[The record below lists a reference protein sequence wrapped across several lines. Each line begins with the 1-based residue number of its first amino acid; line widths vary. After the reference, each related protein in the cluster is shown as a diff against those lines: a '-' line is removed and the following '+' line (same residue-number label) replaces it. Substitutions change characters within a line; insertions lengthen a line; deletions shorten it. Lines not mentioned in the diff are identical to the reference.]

1 MDKLVPQKFT
11 LQGHEYLVGRLDL
24 FEAMKL
30 QKRLGPLVPTA
41 FNNVLYGMWTAY
53 GKSMPESKAT
63 LSDKLTEFGTLLA
76 VCQPLLDRIAA
87 MPDDDFDYCVRTALS
102 VVERRSEDGKT
113 WTRVYSGG
121 TLAFD
126 DIDFTTTCILVS
138 AVVQRELRPFIDA
151 LNL

>member
-24 FEAMKL
+24 FESMKL
-30 QKRLGPLVPTA
+30 QKRLGPLMPTA
-41 FNNVLYGMWTAY
+41 FNNVLYEMWTAY
-53 GKSMPESKAT
+53 GQSVPESKAS

-76 VCQPLLDRIAA
+76 VCQPLLDRIAQMSDA
-87 MPDDDFDYCVRTALS
+87 DFDFCVKTALS
-102 VVERRSEDGKT
+102 VVERRSEGGKN
-113 WTRVYSGG
+113 WVRVYADGA
-121 TLAFD
+121 LAFD
-126 DIDFTTTCILVS
+126 DIDFPTTCVLVS

>member
-1 MDKLVPQKFT
+1 MDKLVPQKFK

-30 QKRLGPLVPTA
+30 QKRLGPLMPTA

-76 VCQPLLDRIAA
+76 VCQPLLDCGHAGCGFRLLRAHRA
-87 MPDDDFDYCVRTALS
+87 
-102 VVERRSEDGKT
+102 ER
-113 WTRVYSGG
+113 GG
-121 TLAFD
+121 ASL
-126 DIDFTTTCILVS
+126 
-138 AVVQRELRPFIDA
+138 
-151 LNL
+151 

>member
-30 QKRLGPLVPTA
+30 QKRLGPLMPTA

-76 VCQPLLDRIAA
+76 VCQTLLDRIAA

-121 TLAFD
+121 TMVFD

>member
-1 MDKLVPQKFT
+1 MDGLLKIYARIQ
-11 LQGHEYLVGRLDL
+11 
-24 FEAMKL
+24 
-30 QKRLGPLVPTA
+30 
-41 FNNVLYGMWTAY
+41 
-53 GKSMPESKAT
+53 
-63 LSDKLTEFGTLLA
+63 SDIERQTDR
-76 VCQPLLDRIAA
+76 VRIAA
-87 MPDDDFDYCVRTALS
+87 MPDADFDYCVRTALS